1 MKPFEMVSPAGQS
14 ALLICLFSSLLIGI
28 FYLLL
33 TAGKDGSRWGR
44 QLTAGTLLALFV
56 LLCLLTVC
64 FEQTASGA
72 LEVPHFSPPVWTL
85 WAVAGAAGAIFLG
98 RIARCLTQKDCT
110 LGPHSIKQAM
120 DTLPSG
126 IGFFTEAGLP
136 VLCNLQLHRLFW
148 MLAQSDLQHLDELRQ
163 ALAACGETSPVVKL
177 ADEEC
182 SYLFPDG
189 KAWRYTQTPVTV
201 SDGTVFLQVVFS
213 DVTTLYEKGLK
224 LREQTKK
231 LEAFARDLKT
241 LSDNVQTLTKESEI
255 LAAKTKLHDQMGAG
269 IVAIRQFLRQGPP
282 SRDAE
287 ESLRLF
293 QEAVSALKSD
303 NGERGGL
310 AEFLQDAATI
320 GVKVELTGALP
331 QQEEA
336 QRLFVL
342 ALREC
347 LSNSVR
353 YAFATE
359 LSAAI
364 TESGGSVSLC
374 VSNNGTP
381 PQGEIV
387 PRGGLLNLRR
397 HVANSG
403 GRMEIQSLPR
413 FVLTVTVPVC
423 AEGSGVCAAARGG
436 RSLP

>member
-1 MKPFEMVSPAGQS
+1 MKPFVTVSLTGQS
-14 ALLICLFSSLLIGI
+14 ALLICLFFSLLTGM
-28 FYLLL
+28 FELLL
-33 TAGKDGSRWGR
+33 TAGKGGSRR
-44 QLTAGTLLALFV
+44 DRRLTAGALLALF
-56 LLCLLTVC
+56 LLLWLLTVC

-72 LEVPHFSPPVWTL
+72 PGAPRFSPPVWAL
-85 WAVAGAAGAIFLG
+85 WAVVGAADAVFLG
-98 RIARCLTQKDCT
+98 GIARCLTQKNNT

-163 ALAACGETSPVVKL
+163 ALAACGETSRVVKL

-213 DVTTLYEKGLK
+213 DVTALYEEGLK
-224 LREQTKK
+224 LKEQTKK
-231 LEAFARDLKT
+231 LEDFARDLKT

-269 IVAIRQFLRQGPP
+269 IVAIRQLLRQDPP
-282 SRDAE
+282 PQDAE

-293 QEAVSALKSD
+293 QKAVSALKSD
-303 NGERGGL
+303 NGEKGGL

-331 QQEEA
+331 QQEETA
-336 QRLFVL
+336 RLFVL

-353 YAFATE
+353 HADATE
-359 LSAAI
+359 LSAII
-364 TESGGSVSLC
+364 TESSGSVSLR

-397 HVANSG
+397 HAANSG
-403 GRMEIQSLPR
+403 GQIELQSLPR
-413 FVLTVTVPVC
+413 FVLTVIVPVS
-423 AEGSGVCAAARGG
+423 AEGSGD

>member
-1 MKPFEMVSPAGQS
+1 MKSFGMTSPTGQS
-14 ALLICLFSSLLIGI
+14 ALLICLFFSLLIGI

-33 TAGKDGSRWGR
+33 TAGKDRSRWDRRLVVG
-44 QLTAGTLLALFV
+44 ALLALLL

-72 LEVPHFSPPVWTL
+72 LGAPSFSPPVWVL
-85 WAVAGAAGAIFLG
+85 WAVAGVADAIFLG
-98 RIARCLTQKDCT
+98 KIACCLTQKNNT

-126 IGFFTEAGLP
+126 IVFFTEAGLP

-163 ALAACGETSPVVKL
+163 ALAACGETSCVVKL
-177 ADEEC
+177 AGEEC

-213 DVTTLYEKGLK
+213 DVTALYEKGLK
-224 LREQTKK
+224 LKEQTKK
-231 LEAFARDLKT
+231 LESFALDLKT

-269 IVAIRQFLRQGPP
+269 IVAIRQLLRQDPP
-282 SRDAE
+282 PQDAE

-293 QEAVSALKSD
+293 QKAVSALKSD
-303 NGERGGL
+303 NGEKHGGL

-320 GVKVELTGALP
+320 GVKVKLTGALP
-331 QQEEA
+331 QQEETA
-336 QRLFVL
+336 RLFVL

-353 YAFATE
+353 HADATE
-359 LSAAI
+359 LSASI
-364 TESGGSVSLC
+364 TESSGSVSLR

-397 HVANSG
+397 HAANLG
-403 GRMEIQSLPR
+403 GQIEIQSLPR
-413 FVLTVTVPVC
+413 FVLTVTVPVS
-423 AEGSGVCAAARGG
+423 SG
-436 RSLP
+436 